1 MNSKIKNL
9 PSLAFTGG
17 YAVNLKAF
25 NSRYKPHNT
34 LYGRIYG
41 GFAILKQN
49 CEPKK

>member
-25 NSRYKPHNT
+25 NSRYKPPHTIIRRNGCQNQTT
-34 LYGRIYG
+34 L
-41 GFAILKQN
+41 
-49 CEPKK
+49 